1 MSASAPQ
8 FWQRRDWRA
17 ALLLPIS
24 LLFALLAGARR
35 FAYRSGLVARRSA
48 PVPVIVVGNIAVGG
62 SGKTPVVI
70 WLAAQLQARGYRP
83 GIISRGHGGQVAQA
97 RCLVVDDTP
106 DTVGDEPV
114 LMARRTG
121 CPVAVGRDRPA
132 AAQVLC
138 QQHPEVDVIISD
150 DGLQHYALART
161 AEIVVIDERVLGN
174 RWRLPAGPL
183 REGIARAAQANLVLT
198 HGPISAGLTAR
209 LGRVAQAP
217 MTLVGAQFE
226 RIGQPGERVDASHF
240 AGRRVHA
247 VAGIGRPQRFFDQLA
262 AMGLTVIPHAFPD
275 HHAFVPADLAFG
287 PGEAIL
293 MTEKDA
299 VKCAAFAPDETWV
312 FPVRAS
318 IPDAALQPLLETLS
332 RHGRQAA

>member
-1 MSASAPQ
+1 MAATAPQ
-8 FWQRRDWRA
+8 FWQRRGWRA
-17 ALLLPIS
+17 IALRPLS
-24 LLFALLAGARR
+24 LLFALLSAVRR
-35 FAYRSGLVARRSA
+35 LAYRCGLLARRSA
-48 PVPVIVVGNIAVGG
+48 PVPVVVVGNIAVGG

-70 WLAAQLQARGYRP
+70 WLAAQLQAQGFRP

-97 RCLVVDDTP
+97 RCVVADDTA
-106 DTVGDEPV
+106 DAVGDEPL

-138 QQHPEVDVIISD
+138 QQHHEVDVIISD

-174 RWRLPAGPL
+174 RWLLPAGPL
-183 REGIARAAQANLVLT
+183 REGIARAAQADLVLA
-198 HGPISAGLTAR
+198 HGPVSAGLTAQ

-240 AGRRVHA
+240 AGRAVHA

-275 HHAFVPADLAFG
+275 HHVFVPADLAFG